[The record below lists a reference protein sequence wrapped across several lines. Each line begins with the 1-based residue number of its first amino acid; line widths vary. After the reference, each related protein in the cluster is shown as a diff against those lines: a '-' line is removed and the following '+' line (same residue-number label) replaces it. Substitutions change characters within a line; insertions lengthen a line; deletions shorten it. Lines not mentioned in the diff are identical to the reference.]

1 MALPYAYRI
10 TQYDPRDRDASGAYT
25 GALDSISDEGPLEA
39 AYLDAFEAFARELG
53 VTQLAV
59 RRPEVH
65 RDSPDDRPLDGSH
78 VGAMLFGADLAGFYD
93 GALVDVAG
101 ARLLIQEMLREC
113 ELWCVLQAE
122 GRMVVEIGWDMY
134 MFIGASGECPLAAA
148 RAFDAGL
155 FAETW
160 LWPVSLLERTPSRLP
175 ADRAFWERVDDLV
188 AKHGAVLLSEWS
200 GWKRWHRITPG
211 DAHPSLRPR
220 SLVEVLRDLDDDVAG
235 VLSGVTED
243 SCGPLVWEDA
253 AGRLHETH
261 EYWDPR
267 TQALVRAE
275 ARRAR
280 LMGCA
285 DDEPPLLQAVNAD
298 PDGVIRA
305 CWPG

>member
-1 MALPYAYRI
+1 MALPSTYRV
-10 TQYDPRDRDASGAYT
+10 TQYDPRERDASGGYT

-39 AYLDAFEAFARELG
+39 AYLDAFEVFARELG
-53 VTQLAV
+53 VTHLAV
-59 RRPEVH
+59 RMPEVH
-65 RDSPDDRPLDGSH
+65 RDSPDEFLLDSTH
-78 VGAMLFGADLAGFYD
+78 VGARLFGADLAGFYD
-93 GALVDVAG
+93 GAVVDVAG
-101 ARLLIQEMLREC
+101 ARLLIQEMLRER
-113 ELWCVLQAE
+113 ELWCVLEAE
-122 GRMVVEIGWDMY
+122 GRMVVDIAGEMY
-134 MFIGASGECPLAAA
+134 MFIGASGQCPTAVA

-160 LWPVSLLERTPSRLP
+160 PWPVSLLERAPSRLP

-188 AKHGAVLLSEWS
+188 AKHGAVLLWEWS
-200 GWKRWHRITPG
+200 GWVRWHRITPG

-220 SLVEVLRDLDDDVAG
+220 SLVDVLRDLDADVAG
-235 VLSGVTED
+235 VLLGVAED

-253 AGRLHETH
+253 VGRLHETH

-280 LMGCA
+280 LMGDA
-285 DDEPPLLQAVNAD
+285 NDEPPLLQAVNAD

-305 CWPG
+305 CWPA